1 MTGAI
6 AAARAKLYSA
16 STPSG
21 IELQQH
27 ERGIHV
33 FPGRP
38 AGPDPRPAG
47 PDPRPPDVDSYMYRP
62 PLTG

>member
-1 MTGAI
+1 MARRERTKINLGMAAATMPYDPGTGGAAVTGAI

-27 ERGIHV
+27 ERGM
-33 FPGRP
+33 G
-38 AGPDPRPAG
+38 AA
-47 PDPRPPDVDSYMYRP
+47 
-62 PLTG
+62 LLE